1 MTSAQK
7 ALELNRGAAANPPQP
22 SPVCCISRGFFWD
35 DVILYAS
42 HTQWNTNP
50 PSAFWD
56 GPVVHVIPG
65 LESAFTKIAGA
76 L

>member
-7 ALELNRGAAANPPQP
+7 AQELNFRAAANPPQP
-22 SPVCCISRGFFWD
+22 SPACCISRGFFCD
-35 DVILYAS
+35 DVILYAP
-42 HTQWNTNP
+42 HTPWNLNP

-65 LESAFTKIAGA
+65 LENGFTKIAGM

>member
-1 MTSAQK
+1 MTRAQK
-7 ALELNRGAAANPPQP
+7 AQELSRRASANPPQP
-22 SPVCCISRGFFWD
+22 SPVCCTTRGFLWD
-35 DVILYAS
+35 DVILYAP
-42 HTQWNTNP
+42 HTQWNANL

-65 LESAFTKIAGA
+65 LESAYTKIAGA